1 MFIWSFTEGLLMT
14 LGLELDSHHMGT
26 EHLTCGWRRAVILL
40 VLCGAGVCAMQVPL
54 LAPHCPLCP
63 PPVAQLPDLSGP
75 WSVTFGFPMWLSGK
89 ESVSHWKRCKR
100 RGFDSWVRRIPGGG
114 NGNLLQYSCLENSV
128 GRGDWPWGPRQLDM
142 TWRLSRPAVT
152 VRATLSS

>member
-1 MFIWSFTEGLLMT
+1 MAKRLKMFIWSFTEGGLMT
-14 LGLELDSHHMGT
+14 LGRELDSHHVGA
-26 EHLTCGWRRAVILL
+26 ERLTCGWRRAVILR

-54 LAPHCPLCP
+54 LLLTAPVPSSYCPAPRPLR
-63 PPVAQLPDLSGP
+63 P

-100 RGFDSWVRRIPGGG
+100 HRFDSWVRRIPGGG

-142 TWRLSRPAVT
+142 T
-152 VRATLSS
+152 